1 MSDVQGGNT
10 PWNQIGDIKRWID
23 QQSPV
28 DDATALT
35 MRVMKIGEEYG
46 EACEALLAP
55 GPEDKPELVKE
66 LCDVIL
72 TAAVALHTADEG
84 ARKQLLE
91 ALAWTS
97 GFREEPV
104 SKLMLKIGQDVGAA
118 CQAVIGVRAYNPRK
132 GASHTMDD
140 LVSCLGDVIRSSM
153 AVLDAVETEPET
165 TFKANLERVHDR
177 SLGVVRLN

>member
-55 GPEDKPELVKE
+55 GPEDKPELVN
-66 LCDVIL
+66 
-72 TAAVALHTADEG
+72 
-84 ARKQLLE
+84 QQ
-91 ALAWTS
+91 
-97 GFREEPV
+97 P
-104 SKLMLKIGQDVGAA
+104 
-118 CQAVIGVRAYNPRK
+118 Y
-132 GASHTMDD
+132 
-140 LVSCLGDVIRSSM
+140 GDGWI
-153 AVLDAVETEPET
+153 AVLEVADPAGPRGLMDAGSYRKHIGE
-165 TFKANLERVHDR
+165 
-177 SLGVVRLN
+177 G